1 MAFLNLL
8 VIFLMLG
15 FCLIYWLI
23 TRPKEE
29 GTLQERRNNPEL
41 NTNTLDL
48 HNDRLDKFSKSKF
61 KGVMYYI
68 GPRGGYY
75 YYSQNGNKVY
85 C

>member
-1 MAFLNLL
+1 MVALGILIVVLIVICVLALL
-8 VIFLMLG
+8 
-15 FCLIYWLI
+15 
-23 TRPKEE
+23 PPPEE
-29 GTLQERRNNPEL
+29 GTIYERRKNPEL
-41 NTNTLDL
+41 NTNNQGL
-48 HNDRLDKFSKSKF
+48 HNDRLDKFSKSKY